1 MLKMTKSKLIK
12 AEVRH
17 IAKLANLKLTK
28 AEVEK
33 FAKQLSET
41 LEYID
46 ILNELDTK
54 GVEPTSQVTG
64 LENVTREDKP
74 KTSLSQKEV
83 LSGAFDKHNKFF
95 KIKAIFQ

>member
-1 MLKMTKSKLIK
+1 MAKSKLTK

-17 IAKLANLKLTK
+17 IAKLANLKLTEK
-28 AEVEK
+28 EVEK
-33 FAKQLSET
+33 FASQLSEI
-41 LEYID
+41 LGFID

-64 LENVTREDKP
+64 LENITRNDEP

-83 LSGAFDKHNKFF
+83 ISGASDKHNNFF
-95 KIKAIFQ
+95 KIKAIFE

>member
-1 MLKMTKSKLIK
+1 MAKSKLTK
-12 AEVRH
+12 VEVKH
-17 IAKLANLKLTK
+17 IARLANLRLTK

-54 GVEPTSQVTG
+54 GVEPISQVTG
-64 LENVTREDKP
+64 LENVMREDKAGP
-74 KTSLSQKEV
+74 SLSQKEV
-83 LSGAFDKHNKFF
+83 LSGASDKHNNFF
-95 KIKAIFQ
+95 KIKAIFS